1 MEPKHDGGSRIT
13 GYVVEK
19 SQGEVYD
26 FVTCGEVTS
35 EVRSHKITELSDATR
50 YDVRVS
56 AVNSEGRG
64 QASDVLASVLTGDYT
79 CEFKFLNVLF
89 FVKSLISLFSYHYE
103 QL

>member
-1 MEPKHDGGSRIT
+1 MAPKHDGGSRIT

-26 FVTCGEVTS
+26 FVACGELTS
-35 EVRSHKITELSDATR
+35 EVRSHEITELDDATR

-79 CEFKFLNVLF
+79 CKYKYFIYLGEYRN
-89 FVKSLISLFSYHYE
+89 
-103 QL
+103 